1 MNASR
6 TARERARAE
15 LTQEIKEE
23 ARRQLAAEG
32 AQRLSLRAVA
42 RELGMVSSALY
53 RYFPSRDALL
63 QALEAAALEEVCVKI
78 AQAELDTVP
87 VREGIARLNRGFLD
101 AGDKYIALLHAGR
114 KSTDPHVIEQRIA
127 APVRALIHRGVQ
139 DGTLRADIPPDL
151 LLGMFTAL
159 LESALQMTTRAR
171 LGTEAASAAI
181 TSAFLSGVLT
191 DPVRD

>member
-1 MNASR
+1 MAAMARSAKLHERIAGGILDAAAAVLGERGDAASMEEV
-6 TARERARAE
+6 AEAAGVGRA
-15 LTQEIKEE
+15 T
-23 ARRQLAAEG
+23 
-32 AQRLSLRAVA
+32 
-42 RELGMVSSALY
+42 LY